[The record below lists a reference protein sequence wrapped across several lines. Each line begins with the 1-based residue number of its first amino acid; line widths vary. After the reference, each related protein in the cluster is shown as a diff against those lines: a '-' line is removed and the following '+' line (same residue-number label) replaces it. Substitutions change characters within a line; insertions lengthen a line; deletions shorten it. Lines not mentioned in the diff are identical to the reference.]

1 MPYETITPA
10 HFLFDLV
17 YNPPLTEFLRRGKA
31 QGAAICNGYEMLVG
45 QAEKAWDAIPRHSPV
60 DFISGPRL
68 ISAPRIFSKE
78 NTGILMAM

>member
-1 MPYETITPA
+1 MQRRWGTLPEGSRMSALPYETITPA

-45 QAEKAWDAIPRHSPV
+45 P
-60 DFISGPRL
+60 G
-68 ISAPRIFSKE
+68 
-78 NTGILMAM
+78 